1 MTRAHKTANLVGVLL
16 PAAGVVLALV
26 LLWGEFVGP
35 EVLAITLVMY
45 FATGLGISV
54 GFHRLLAHRAFD
66 AAAPVR
72 AALAILGSMA
82 FQGPVTKWVA
92 NHRKHHAFSD
102 EEGDPHS
109 PHLSG
114 QGGAGGAVA
123 GLWHAHMGWILYG
136 DRPLPER
143 YARDLQEDRVVRAI
157 DRTFALWVAVG
168 LAIPFLAGLGLVG
181 SLEGGLLALL
191 WGGLVRI
198 FLLHHMTFAVNSL
211 CHFMGR
217 RRFATDDESRNV
229 PLLAPISFGESW
241 HNNHHAFPMSAF
253 HGLRAREIDPGG
265 WLIWLLERLGLVW
278 NVRRVSP
285 ARLAAKLDGTG
296 PSYPRAERALAASAA
311 SPSSSAVSRAGSSS
325 SAARSRSPSPPRASS
340 IDA

>member
-1 MTRAHKTANLVGVLL
+1 MTRTHKVVNLVGVVA
-16 PAAGVVLALV
+16 PTVGFVLAVV

-35 EVLAITLVMY
+35 GVLAITLVMY
-45 FATGLGISV
+45 VATGMGITV

-72 AALAILGSMA
+72 AVLAVLGSMA
-82 FQGPVTKWVA
+82 FQGPVVKWVA

-102 EEGDPHS
+102 EDGDPHS
-109 PHLSG
+109 PHVGRGPLS
-114 QGGAGGAVA
+114 

-136 DRPLPER
+136 DRPIPER
-143 YARDLQEDRVVRAI
+143 YARDLI
-157 DRTFALWVAVG
+157 DDPVIRFVNRTFALWVVLGFALPFAAGFG
-168 LAIPFLAGLGLVG
+168 LTG

-198 FLLHHMTFAVNSL
+198 FLLHHMTFAINSL

-217 RRFATDDESRNV
+217 RRFATDDESHNLA
-229 PLLAPISFGESW
+229 LLAPLSFGEAW
-241 HNNHHAFPMSAF
+241 HNNHHAFPTSAF
-253 HGLRAREIDPGG
+253 HGLRRHEIDPGG
-265 WLIWLLERLGLVW
+265 WVIRGLERLGLVW

-285 ARLAAKLDGTG
+285 ARQVARASGDG
-296 PSYPRAERALAASAA
+296 PSYAMPAERARPASPAM
-311 SPSSSAVSRAGSSS
+311 PSSSAVASTASSK
-325 SAARSRSPSPPRASS
+325 SAARSESPSEPRASN